1 MVDSGKWIDDVVK
14 THYISLIPFEEF
26 VVNNFE
32 SDDNNKISY
41 WKETGKRVLFKIIN
55 DNISID
61 NKMEKSF
68 LLELK
73 LHQRRDFNERII
85 QIFGVSQNPTTN
97 SCFLVVQYADGG
109 NLRHILENT
118 ILSWVDKLNLA
129 HQIAEGL
136 NFLHSNGIIHENLYP
151 WNVLFHQN
159 RAKLTNFGISE
170 HLILN
175 HPDEFEISE
184 QDKEFRELEIDAMT
198 AELWLEKKD
207 IIIPTEIKTKKDNNN
222 NNKETVLESPI
233 EIEKDEKGEK
243 EKEKEK
249 VEKERIREVKLITNE
264 PELGKKLSIKKK
276 SWTYK
281 AKNKAKGF
289 VKRLSGSTS
298 GSDLNTSNIKKSFT
312 KSMSFDSKEVIDQ
325 GERIDTGWTF
335 VSSDIKEPESP
346 IMTKSDS
353 SINRGLF
360 SFSNLTGRSAS
371 ESSISKSISVTQP
384 DKYSYSEYCKVLFAT
399 NSWTI
404 NSAPCYAAYHAKKG
418 DLDGLKWHIHV
429 QKEKLNEI
437 QQITGPR
444 NSYRRPLEPLMIE
457 VAQYCPGENII
468 QTFTSLISMGA
479 TCDCTNSYTGGSPI
493 NYLGE
498 NKSLFSS
505 ETNSQYF
512 KDSLTYLITNGCL
525 INAKRSNGDTLLI
538 TLLFKWN
545 KELTPNVIKFCLDNG
560 ANPNLS
566 NEIGGNP
573 LGYTLTQIRF
583 NHRGGP
589 FEKIYKILKLLVR
602 YGADV
607 NRQITIPGKKLPN
620 LLFVC
625 VDMGLNMKEEWVKK
639 LIKRLI
645 KWGVDVNA
653 RMGEQKKFDE
663 EINNNNYDNDNDDGD
678 NDDGDIIKLA
688 GTSKDETTTPKVTFN
703 LTEEQKEKELLTK
716 VESLN
721 ILGYAAKLSQ
731 LSTIKILLDRIYSI
745 SSPESIKEA
754 LNVTSKGEVEQ
765 KKFFMS
771 WLNESGKEKRDKV
784 KAKMERREMRRRE
797 KLKKKVKK
805 GKQTE
810 NYDDDDD
817 DDDYDYDDDDDDD
830 DDDDEE

>member
-1 MVDSGKWIDDVVK
+1 M
-14 THYISLIPFEEF
+14 T
-26 VVNNFE
+26 
-32 SDDNNKISY
+32 
-41 WKETGKRVLFKIIN
+41 II
-55 DNISID
+55 
-61 NKMEKSF
+61 
-68 LLELK
+68 
-73 LHQRRDFNERII
+73 
-85 QIFGVSQNPTTN
+85 T
-97 SCFLVVQYADGG
+97 Y
-109 NLRHILENT
+109 
-118 ILSWVDKLNLA
+118 
-129 HQIAEGL
+129 L
-136 NFLHSNGIIHENLYP
+136 NFFNKYSITSI
-151 WNVLFHQN
+151 
-159 RAKLTNFGISE
+159 
-170 HLILN
+170 ILN

-233 EIEKDEKGEK
+233 EIEKDEKEEK

-312 KSMSFDSKEVIDQ
+312 KSMSFDSKEIIDQ

-538 TLLFKWN
+538 TLLFKWY

-663 EINNNNYDNDNDDGD
+663 EINNNNYDNDNDDD
-678 NDDGDIIKLA
+678 DIIKLA
-688 GTSKDETTTPKVTFN
+688 GTSKNETTTPKVTFN

-784 KAKMERREMRRRE
+784 KAKMERREMKRRE

>member
-136 NFLHSNGIIHENLYP
+136 NFLHSNGIIHENL
-151 WNVLFHQN
+151 
-159 RAKLTNFGISE
+159 
-170 HLILN
+170 ILN

-198 AELWLEKKD
+198 AELWLVKKD

-233 EIEKDEKGEK
+233 EIEKDEKEEK